1 MIVIKEYEEKYAED
15 ISKIIVKNL
24 LEVNVKDYG
33 LEYVKKTAEEF
44 TPEEIVKNFANR
56 TKVYIAL
63 ENEKV
68 LGTAGISKSW
78 YNDDGEY
85 YILTVFVDVNHHKQ
99 GIGKRLMLEI
109 EKFAKTIPA
118 KRLVIPASIAGCEFY
133 HKLGYEYENG
143 KKELNSDKMYIME
156 KFI

>member
-1 MIVIKEYEEKYAED
+1 MIVIKEYEDKYAED
-15 ISKIIVKNL
+15 ISKIIIQNL
-24 LEVNVKDYG
+24 LEVNSKDYG

-44 TPEEIVKNFANR
+44 TTEEIVKNFANR

-68 LGTAGISKSW
+68 LGTAGIAKSW

-85 YILTVFVDVNHHKQ
+85 YILTVFVDVNYHKK
-99 GIGKRLMLEI
+99 GIGKMLMLEI

-156 KFI
+156 KYI